1 MPIASARMSDS
12 NAFALGWFSF
22 LISYPMVCELM
33 SESSA
38 RLDPL
43 QPKPG
48 AAFRRFVA
56 KIVNVF
62 GHSKHFTTF
71 LLHTSHFFLLLNLL
85 IISKYYLESV

>member
-1 MPIASARMSDS
+1 MPIASARMSYS
-12 NAFALGWFSF
+12 NAFALVWVYS
-22 LISYPMVCELM
+22 LIYSLMVIEAMC
-33 SESSA
+33 ESSA

-62 GHSKHFTTF
+62 GHSKKKSKNN
-71 LLHTSHFFLLLNLL
+71 LCIKKFFLAHYQQ
-85 IISKYYLESV
+85 IR

>member
-12 NAFALGWFSF
+12 NAFALVWFSF
-22 LISYPMVCELM
+22 LIYYSMVCELM

-43 QPKPG
+43 QLKPG

-62 GHSKHFTTF
+62 GHSKKKSKNN
-71 LLHTSHFFLLLNLL
+71 LCIKKFFLAHYQQ
-85 IISKYYLESV
+85 IR

>member
-1 MPIASARMSDS
+1 MPIASARMSYLT
-12 NAFALGWFSF
+12 ALALDWVSS
-22 LISYPMVCELM
+22 LIYSLMVIEAMC
-33 SESSA
+33 ESSA

-71 LLHTSHFFLLLNLL
+71 LPYPPHFAILLN
-85 IISKYYLESV
+85 